1 MTVYLWAVLAGYAAG
16 CSNLAYFV
24 ARAKG
29 FDIRTRGVNS
39 AGASNAAIT
48 MGRRFGVLVAV
59 HDIGKAF
66 LAAFLAARLWPEAPL
81 IGLAAGAAAVLGH
94 IFPFYL
100 RFRGGKGFASFLGL
114 ILAVDWR
121 FFLAILAVI
130 VLLVLATDYIV
141 VGTLTAVTAFP
152 LYLAWQTRSL
162 LAAAIAG
169 GVSAVIWLKHGV
181 NVRRICS
188 GQEVGVR
195 QTMLRRRE
203 LPEERRAK
211 K

>member
-1 MTVYLWAVLAGYAAG
+1 MNYLWAILLGYLAG

-24 ARAKG
+24 GRARG
-29 FDIRTRGVNS
+29 FDIRSRGVGS

-48 MGRRFGVLVAV
+48 LGRRFGVLVAL

-66 LAAFLAARLWPEAPL
+66 LAAFLAAHLCPEAPC

-114 ILAVDWR
+114 TLAADWR

-130 VLLVLATDYIV
+130 ALAVLLTDYIV
-141 VGTLTAVTAFP
+141 AGTLTAVTAFP
-152 LYLAWQTRSL
+152 LYLGWQTRSL
-162 LAAAIAG
+162 LAVSIVGA
-169 GVSAVIWLKHGV
+169 VSAVIWLKHAV
-181 NVRRICS
+181 NLRRIFR
-188 GQEVGVR
+188 GQEIGVR
-195 QTMLRRRE
+195 QTMFRR
-203 LPEERRAK
+203 
-211 K
+211 

>member
-1 MTVYLWAVLAGYAAG
+1 MMSYFFAILLGYLAG

-24 ARAKG
+24 GRAKG
-29 FDIRTRGVNS
+29 FDIRSRGVGN

-66 LAAFLAARLWPEAPL
+66 LAAFLAALLCPETPF
-81 IGLAAGAAAVLGH
+81 IGLAAGAAAVLGQ

-100 RFRGGKGFASFLGL
+100 QFRGGKGFASFLGL

-130 VLLVLATDYIV
+130 LLIVLVTDYIV
-141 VGTLTAVTAFP
+141 LGTLTAVTAFP
-152 LYLAWQTRSL
+152 LYLGWHWHSL
-162 LAAAIAG
+162 LAAAIVG
-169 GVSAVIWLKHGV
+169 GVSAVIWLKHAV
-181 NVRRICS
+181 NVRRICT

-195 QTMLRRRE
+195 QTMLR
-203 LPEERRAK
+203 K
-211 K
+211 KKS

>member
-1 MTVYLWAVLAGYAAG
+1 MTYFWAVLLGYLAG

-24 ARAKG
+24 GRARG
-29 FDIRTRGVNS
+29 FDICSRGVGN

-48 MGRRFGVLVAV
+48 LGRRFGVLVAL

-66 LAAFLAARLWPEAPL
+66 LAAFIASWLCPEAPL

-114 ILAVDWR
+114 ILAADWR
-121 FFLAILAVI
+121 FFLAIIGVI
-130 VLLVLATDYIV
+130 LLLVLLTDYIV

-152 LYLAWQTRSL
+152 LYLGWQTRSL
-162 LAAAIAG
+162 LAAAIVGA
-169 GVSAVIWLKHGV
+169 VSAVIWLKHAV
-181 NVRRICS
+181 NVRRICA

-195 QTMLRRRE
+195 ETMLR
-203 LPEERRAK
+203 K
-211 K
+211 KKP